1 MTIGVVY
8 VVTGPNSESIAQME
22 TEALRS
28 SRLLRHFHP
37 SLAQTVILGG
47 GVNKEITEAFDSYK
61 VLSTEHNIPGMI
73 SKILALAYS
82 PYEKTLIL
90 DVDTLPVGNIVRGF
104 DFIKG
109 QRQLALSLAPRQE
122 IEDED
127 GNSITHFQNG
137 VMFVKKTERTLELF
151 SQWYKGVCKNNPQGP
166 TRFVFSRLLNKFHD
180 VGIYPLS
187 YYWNFRVDLLLDFN
201 IHPRELHRVLPLIE
215 IFHTHLKRKNAIK
228 IVRQYSNVNL
238 IKKVAKVSI

>member
-1 MTIGVVY
+1 MTIGAVY
-8 VVTGPNSESIAQME
+8 VVTGVNSESIAQME
-22 TEALRS
+22 IEVLRS

-37 SLAQTVILGG
+37 SLAQTVILGE
-47 GVNKEITEAFDSYK
+47 GVNKGITKAFDSYE
-61 VLSTEHNIPGMI
+61 VLRKGHQIPGMI
-73 SKILALAYS
+73 SKILALVYS

-127 GNSITHFQNG
+127 GNIITHLQNG

-166 TRFVFSRLLNKFHD
+166 TRFIFSRLLNKFHD
-180 VGIYPLS
+180 VGVYPLS

-201 IHPRELHRVLPLIE
+201 IHPRELRRVLPLIK
-215 IFHTHLKRKNAIK
+215 IFHTHLKRKNAVK
-228 IVRQYSNVNL
+228 IVRQSPRIDL
-238 IKKVAKVSI
+238 IKKIAKVSI